1 MADVIFEEQEVSGF
15 TYNGSVGVYQQSVT
29 PAPFILE
36 LEKVYKV
43 NYDDA
48 EYECTSFVFS
58 YGEYEMIAIGNT
70 ALAGGEDTGAP
81 FAIAY
86 NPSTD
91 YVNFFATTDAASHTI
106 AIYEE
111 STTEDTPTETSKGVD
126 IILYD
131 RTGAAVPYIA
141 VDELETDTVGS
152 DEKTVFTHGVA
163 VENAEYEADFA
174 EGNQKVTLEKGQ
186 LLKEFTVVKPENLL
200 PEYIKKNVEVAGVI
214 GEFAGDEAEKTVEL
228 AMTDGDQVIE
238 ADADTVLTKV
248 TVRKPET
255 MIPENIADGVN
266 IGGVIGTF
274 KAVQAP
280 HQLIDGTGELFE
292 IVDES
297 FDIPP
302 VAVKSGAFASN
313 AGITKAVM
321 SGVLEIG
328 ASAFNTCP
336 NLKEASFEN
345 CETVGSYAFHR
356 CYELECVSFPRCTKI
371 ETSGF
376 YWCSSIKKMELPNL
390 ISCAA
395 YAFYNCSNMTEVNIE
410 KLTRLPTGM
419 FDGCGNLESIVFA
432 NEISAFGMYAIRGTA
447 YYSNVAERV
456 SNVLYVKNVAVSGL
470 STTGISGV
478 LTFRDGTTCV
488 GGDGFYACSKITGIS
503 CEGMKWIGESAFRS
517 CSYITSISMP
527 EVVQIGASAFMNCYR
542 LKSAIFPKCIEL
554 GSYAFQYCSAL
565 SVVEIPLCESIGYS
579 TFQNCSMLA
588 SIDFP
593 NCLSVGTNAF
603 INCSALTEA
612 EFPVC
617 TMVGISA
624 FCSCIKLSV
633 ANFQECSFVQSNAF
647 NSCKA
652 LTAISFPKCTTVG
665 SSAFKACSA
674 LIEAV
679 FPMCE
684 FVSSCAFQA
693 CSLLKTV
700 DLGVCSQIAYSAFW
714 ACSALEKIILRST
727 AVCNLTSSS
736 AFYATKIY
744 SKTGKI
750 YVPSSLVA
758 SYKAATNWKYFSTII
773 SAIES
778 MEV

>member
-1 MADVIFEEQEVSGF
+1 M
-15 TYNGSVGVYQQSVT
+15 SVVLNE
-29 PAPFILE
+29 IE
-36 LEKVYKV
+36 LE
-43 NYDDA
+43 
-48 EYECTSFVFS
+48 FS
-58 YGEYEMIAIGNT
+58 YKSEYGVFVNESNPSVFLPVAGKKYRIVWDGDEYIEAAMTHENFPGQVLMGNQL
-70 ALAGGEDTGAP
+70 LAGGENTEQP
-81 FAIAY
+81 FAIASIE
-86 NPSTD
+86 NGDGMTI
-91 YVNFFATTDAASHTI
+91 FALDTKESHRL
-106 AIYEE
+106 AVYLVEE
-111 STTEDTPTETSKGVD
+111 EQPEEPTETTGVT
-126 IILYD
+126 IVLYD
-131 RTGAAVPYIA
+131 RTGAAVTYEG
-141 VDELETDTVGS
+141 VETLTTDTPVEG
-152 DEKTVFTHGVA
+152 EYATFTHGELLTGTEIELDMSA
-163 VENAEYEADFA
+163 GD
-174 EGNQKVTLEKGQ
+174 QKVSVPDGYLVKEATLK
-186 LLKEFTVVKPENLL
+186 KPETMI
-200 PEYIKKNVEVAGVI
+200 PEHIKRGVDI
-214 GEFAGDEAEKTVEL
+214 GGVVGTFAGDETEKIVDL
-228 AMTDGDQVIE
+228 DMSAGDQVIE
-238 ADADTVLTKV
+238 ADADTVMKKV

-255 MIPENIADGVN
+255 LLPENIADGVN
-266 IGGVIGTF
+266 IAGVVGSF

-280 HQLIDGTGELFE
+280 HQLIDGTGEAFE
-292 IVDES
+292 IIDES

-302 VAVKSGAFASN
+302 TAVKSSAFYKN
-313 AGITKAVM
+313 DGITKVVM
-321 SGVLEIG
+321 SEVREIG
-328 ASAFNTCP
+328 ASAFGSCSKLAEVSFEKCEVIGAAAFDRCFALTSAYFPECKEIQSSAFQWCSTIEKLEFP
-336 NLKEASFEN
+336 NLVSCAN
-345 CETVGSYAFHR
+345 YAFG
-356 CYELECVSFPRCTKI
+356 S
-371 ETSGF
+371 
-376 YWCSSIKKMELPNL
+376 CSAL
-390 ISCAA
+390 A
-395 YAFYNCSNMTEVNIE
+395 EVNIE
-410 KLTRLPTGM
+410 KMTRLPTGM
-419 FDGCGNLESIVFA
+419 FDNCPKLSNIVFA
-432 NEISAFGMYAIRGTA
+432 DEISDFGMYAIRGTA

-503 CEGMKWIGESAFRS
+503 CEGMKWIGGSAFRS

-542 LKSAIFPKCIEL
+542 LKSAIFPKCTEL
-554 GSYAFQYCSAL
+554 GSYAFQYCSVL

-593 NCLSVGTNAF
+593 NCLSVGMNAF

-679 FPMCE
+679 FPMCK